1 MNILKSFKDMG
12 AMITA
17 APDMIDSANQMAAQA
32 RQMQAQAAAAP
43 VPVAAAP
50 APENLTPIA
59 GVDIT
64 LYVTIS
70 KGVAVYNYDAAMLP
84 SIAAAHGVNAADW
97 QLAQGGWTARLTT
110 DPGVASMFN
119 SLYTA
124 N

>member
-32 RQMQAQAAAAP
+32 RQMQASATAAST
-43 VPVAAAP
+43 PVAVAA

-84 SIAAAHGVNAADW
+84 SIAAAHGVTAADW
-97 QLAQGGWTARLTT
+97 QLAQDGWGARLKS
-110 DPGVASMFN
+110 DAGVASTFN